1 MHSEELRP
9 VIGAHEFVL
18 PYGADR
24 ALVPSIMKK
33 RIAEPEPQEPLGII
47 ISRGSRED
55 LPPRFAAYVWGPGP
69 ETVSD
74 LKDLVAA

>member
-1 MHSEELRP
+1 M
-9 VIGAHEFVL
+9 IGAHEFL
-18 PYGADR
+18 HPDGADR

-33 RIAEPEPQEPLGII
+33 RSVELAPQEPLGII

-69 ETVSD
+69 ETVSEQ
-74 LKDLVAA
+74 KDLAAA